1 MDKWHE
7 MICIDAGDVQRDWP
21 IALNVAVAPVLSVDA
36 HDAES
41 IWIEG
46 FADVRR
52 HAQELDDVPPMVLK
66 LQKIA
71 IRDSSGSCGKLA
83 HEPITNR
90 LQ

>member
-1 MDKWHE
+1 MVREKWHE

-46 FADVRR
+46 FADVRF

-66 LQKIA
+66 LQIIP
-71 IRDSSGSCGKLA
+71 IRDLSGS
-83 HEPITNR
+83 
-90 LQ
+90 